1 MNNIEEKVIKHDEQI
16 KTLFNNVNKLESI
29 TIEINKLALSI
40 EKIAINQTSM
50 LEQQKALRK
59 DVDEIKDQPIKDAHE
74 IKMTVIKCII
84 TGVLSAI
91 VSALA
96 VLIIKK

>member
-1 MNNIEEKVIKHDEQI
+1 
-16 KTLFNNVNKLESI
+16 
-29 TIEINKLALSI
+29 
-40 EKIAINQTSM
+40 M